1 MYCPEVA
8 QSLQVI
14 VISINIFIVG
24 SLVPTVIMNSAGT
37 IRNNS
42 VVILI
47 VTILLTTVQVTMNKK
62 IEKWISLTCHTSRIL
77 TTLILFWA
85 TETKFM
91 IYFSL
96 SLSICCSAAMI
107 FDVLRRL
114 HQSPKNR
121 PNI

>member
-14 VISINIFIVG
+14 LISINIFIVG
-24 SLVPTVIMNSAGT
+24 SLVPTGIMNSAGT
-37 IRNNS
+37 IRNTS

-47 VTILLTTVQVTMNKK
+47 ITILLTAVQVTIKKK

-77 TTLILFWA
+77 TILVLFWA
-85 TETKFM
+85 TQTPFM
-91 IYFSL
+91 NHFAL